1 MVQSPSSSAT
11 QKPQQA
17 APPPDPKPA
26 EAKPADPKPVDQK
39 PAEQKPA
46 DQQAQAPAQQPAPKD
61 GFEAQA
67 KAPEA
72 TQRDQGDTFDQ
83 KSGGGLGDTL
93 LNAAK
98 TVAAPVVNALKPV
111 VDAVAPVVAP
121 VVNAVA
127 PAAAAI
133 GGAIGGAIG
142 QFAGH
147 MEDLWGNKAVISKLA
162 DIGQPGVLQDAV
174 NPPPA
179 DKPTEGMTA
188 DQQKA
193 YDALPPDQKTRYDEL
208 HAQASDTWRYRTVGP
223 QATIATPS
231 SSVDNLRKLL
241 TSGKFGEYTQ
251 VEDALKKDP
260 TQASRVSD
268 MRDLLYTGK
277 LTDGQVN
284 RDFQGTLD
292 SMAQLAKG
300 GTTDTGVDRTQ
311 LLGQIARDL
320 SHPEQIRQGTGNKD
334 CGGTTAAF
342 VMALTQPAEYS
353 RMMQGLGEKG
363 QVELTPEWAK
373 WFGAKS
379 NVMKVNGQFDPNDK
393 SRSVTQQLFAK
404 TFDQEA
410 VNNQQ
415 PVTAPGQAQQAA
427 TQGVTGDQLKSGL
440 NDKGI
445 LGGGW
450 DAVYMPPAD
459 EPGKPPAAT
468 EQQRADAAKAAE
480 AMIDGAKP
488 RQPVMVNVNN
498 HWMAVLGKDREGN
511 IWVKDPQTGAV
522 SQKTMKDLTTGL
534 NAVVYQPGNQKNQPP
549 DFMHNAAWAEPGGGG
564 PNGGGLGGGGG
575 SGGTSGR

>member
-1 MVQSPSSSAT
+1 MIPSSPT
-11 QKPQQA
+11 QKPQQTT
-17 APPPDPKPA
+17 PPPA
-26 EAKPADPKPVDQK
+26 PKPVDQK
-39 PAEQKPA
+39 PVDQKPV
-46 DQQAQAPAQQPAPKD
+46 DQKPQAQAPAQQPAPAD
-61 GFEAQA
+61 GFDAQA
-67 KAPEA
+67 KAPQT
-72 TQRDQGDTFDQ
+72 TQRNQGDAFDQ

-93 LNAAK
+93 LDAAK
-98 TVAAPVVNALKPV
+98 AVAAPVADALKPVADAVAPVVKPV

-121 VVNAVA
+121 VAD
-127 PAAAAI
+127 AI
-133 GGAIGGAIG
+133 GSIGAKVGGAIGG
-142 QFAGH
+142 FVGH
-147 MEDLWGNKAVISKLA
+147 MDDLWSDKSTIAKLA
-162 DIGQPGVLQDAV
+162 DIGQPGVLQDAL

-179 DKPTEGMTA
+179 DKPTEGMT
-188 DQQKA
+188 DEQKKA

-241 TSGKFGEYTQ
+241 TSGKLDEYLQ

-260 TQASRVSD
+260 SQAGRVSD
-268 MRDLLYTGK
+268 MRDLLFTGK
-277 LTDGQVN
+277 LTDGSVN

-300 GTTDTGVDRTQ
+300 GTTDVGVDRTQ
-311 LLGQIARDL
+311 LLGQIAHDL
-320 SHPEQIRQGTGNKD
+320 NHPEQIRQGSGNKD

-342 VMALTQPAEYS
+342 VMALTQPAEYA

-379 NVMKVNGQFDPNDK
+379 NTMKVNGQFDPNDK

-468 EQQRADAAKAAE
+468 EEQRAQAQKAAE
-480 AMIDGAKP
+480 EMIDNAKP
-488 RQPVMVNVNN
+488 RAPVMVNVNN

-511 IWVKDPQTGAV
+511 IWVKDPQTGQV
-522 SQKTMKDLTTGL
+522 SKKTMDDLTNGL
-534 NAVVYQPGNQKNQPP
+534 NAVVYQPGHVQNQPP
-549 DFMHNAAWAEPGGGG
+549 DFMHNAAWGQPGGGG
-564 PNGGGLGGGGG
+564 SGSGGFGGGGG
-575 SGGTSGR
+575 SGGSNG